1 MKLLSNISKHQIH
14 FSLIKIVKDFKENHF
29 NKNQIN
35 KKLFNKIV
43 I

>member
-1 MKLLSNISKHQIH
+1 MELLSIISKHQIH
-14 FSLIKIVKDFKENHF
+14 FSLIKIPKDLKENDI

-35 KKLFNKIV
+35 KIV